1 MKDNIKFYDLAPMD
15 NLELEIYEEAID
27 FSLENDK
34 IKNIAISGGYGAGKS
49 SLLESYKKNS
59 KKNNEKNFLHIS
71 LAHFKDFDNKESG
84 EEIQLNNLEA
94 KILNQLIHQIDPKDI
109 FQTNFKI
116 KRKITKKEIIITTL
130 LLLTFFLFSLNLI
143 YSEKW
148 EKFIIYSKLKKFFQF
163 TTKEY
168 FKLIIGI
175 VLLII
180 LGRFIYEV
188 LKLHKAKGF
197 FRKLNI
203 QGNEI
208 DIAEDNNDSYFDK
221 YLNEVLYLFQESNV
235 DVIVFEDIDRYEIG
249 EIFER
254 LREINSLVNNKLKKE
269 NKILKFLYLL
279 KDDIFIS
286 KDRTKFFD
294 FIIPIIPVMD
304 SSNSYDKILELF
316 DKEYGKKLDKYFLQ
330 DISLYIDDMRLL
342 KNIYNEFQIYY
353 KKLGSIEIKCNKML
367 GIIIYKNLFPRD
379 FSALHL
385 NQGFIYSL
393 FGGKEKIIQ
402 DEIKRINKKI
412 NILKDK
418 IEEIKSEV
426 LERED
431 LEYIKIKKQ
440 QDLNNYSSY
449 NRESRE
455 EYKWINE
462 EYPKR
467 IELLEILKN
476 GKIDKIQEEISSL
489 ESHKNKVLNRNLKEI
504 ITRENIDEIFETN
517 EFEEV
522 KENQYFKLLKY
533 LVRSGNL
540 DETYSDYMTYFYE
553 NSLSKED
560 KIFLRS
566 VSDKEKKE
574 YSYKLKNPDLIIER
588 LSKRSFEEIE
598 VFNFDLLKT
607 LLDKKY
613 EKKLTYFL
621 LLLKETQNFE
631 FIREFFNLNINEEKF
646 IQRLNDSW
654 GENVSHILEGNLFSE
669 DEKHRYSLVSLYT
682 STEDLLTSIN
692 TKNILKNYIEN
703 KENYLEITEPKIS
716 KISSA
721 FKKLG
726 IKFKSINY
734 DVSNN
739 NLFKEIYTNSMYEL
753 NFNNISLILKI
764 IFGINSEGDIKNK
777 NYTLICADR
786 ESSLYQYVNINIELY
801 IGEIL
806 VNTDLIED
814 EEEVAIEVLN
824 NDKISPDNK
833 ERYLEALN
841 TIINDISNIR
851 DDIWDWLIE
860 KEKIEYTE
868 NNIVVYLQKE
878 QKLNELLINFINL
891 GKNKLS
897 FKNYSKETRENLF
910 DAILICN
917 DLKDDIYKE
926 ILGSLGWHYVKG
938 EIPLNIEKEKFDILI
953 KIKIIGMT
961 PENLKEVRENYIE
974 NLIYYIKSNIEEYIE
989 IMEKELFLQQE
1000 LNDILL
1006 DDEIDEQLK
1015 LELLK
1020 FSEEVI
1026 YIRDK
1031 KYSSNILKYI
1041 LENNFDK
1048 NELTYLVEKY
1058 EEYEEV
1064 VKDKIFELTIER
1076 LNEVSE
1082 NIKEMSPEL
1091 VKRILIDDRI
1101 IKEAKIEFLNEVN
1114 EVKYLKKY
1122 FKYMGLKEYNGI
1134 FNKNSEIKVE
1144 KSNFNYKVLEKL
1156 KKDNLID
1163 NFNEEALYYIIET
1176 KREVKQQPFLD

>member
-1 MKDNIKFYDLAPMD
+1 MKNNIKFYDLAPMD
-15 NLELEIYEEAID
+15 DLELGIYEEAID
-27 FSLENDK
+27 FSLKNDK

-59 KKNNEKNFLHIS
+59 EKKFLHIS
-71 LAHFKDFDNKESG
+71 LAHFKDFDDGDSDG
-84 EEIQLNNLEA
+84 GIALNNLEA

-116 KRKITKKEIIITTL
+116 KRKITKNEIIITTL

-168 FKLIIGI
+168 FKLTIGI

-180 LGRFIYEV
+180 LGIFIYEV

-316 DKEYGKKLDKYFLQ
+316 DKDYGNELDKYFLQ

-353 KKLGSIEIKCNKML
+353 KKLRSIEINCNKML

-379 FSALHL
+379 FSDLHL
-385 NQGFIYSL
+385 NQGFIYNL
-393 FGGKEKIIQ
+393 FDTKEKIKEN
-402 DEIKRINKKI
+402 EIKRINEKI
-412 NILKDK
+412 NVLKNK
-418 IEEIKSEV
+418 IEDIKSEV
-426 LERED
+426 LEREE

-440 QDLNNYSSY
+440 QELNNYTYSY
-449 NRESRE
+449 NIESKE
-455 EYKWINE
+455 QYKWINE

-467 IELLEILKN
+467 VERLENLKN
-476 GKIDKIQEEISSL
+476 GKIDKIQEELSNL
-489 ESHKNKVLNRNLKEI
+489 ESHKNKILSRNLKEI
-504 ITRENIDEIFETN
+504 ITRKNIDEVFEIQG
-517 EFEEV
+517 FEDV
-522 KENQYFKLLKY
+522 KKNQYFKLLKY

-566 VSDKEKKE
+566 ISDKERKE

-588 LSKRSFEEIE
+588 LSERSFEEIE

-703 KENYLEITEPKIS
+703 KENYLEIDEPKIS

-753 NFNNISLILKI
+753 NFNNISLMLKI

-851 DDIWDWLIE
+851 DDIWEWLIE

-868 NNIVVYLQKE
+868 NNIVVYFQKE
-878 QKLNELLINFINL
+878 QELNELLINFINL

-897 FKNYSKETRENLF
+897 FKNYSEEIRENLF
-910 DAILICN
+910 DVILICN
-917 DLKDDIYKE
+917 DLKDGIYKE
-926 ILGSLGWHYVKG
+926 ILGSLGWFYDKG
-938 EIPLNIEKEKFDILI
+938 KIPLNIEKEKFDILI
-953 KIKIIGMT
+953 EIKIIIMT
-961 PENLKEVRENYIE
+961 PENLKEIRENYID
-974 NLIYYIKSNIEEYIE
+974 NLVYYIKDNINEYVK
-989 IMEKELFLQQE
+989 IMKRELFSQLE
-1000 LNDILL
+1000 LNYILL
-1006 DDEIDEQLK
+1006 DNEIEEQLK

-1020 FSEEVI
+1020 FSEEII
-1026 YIRDK
+1026 YVKDK
-1031 KYSSNILKYI
+1031 NYSSNILKYI

-1048 NELTYLVEKY
+1048 NELIYLIENYGKY
-1058 EEYEEV
+1058 EEPI
-1064 VKDKIFELTIER
+1064 KDKIFELTIKR
-1076 LNEVSE
+1076 LDEFSE
-1082 NIKEMSPEL
+1082 SIKEISPEL
-1091 VKRILIDDRI
+1091 VKRILVDNQIN
-1101 IKEAKIEFLNEVN
+1101 NEVKIDFLN

-1144 KSNFNYKVLEKL
+1144 KSDFNYRVLEKL
-1156 KKDNLID
+1156 KNDNLID
-1163 NFNEEALYYIIET
+1163 NFNEEGLCYTVKT

>member
-1 MKDNIKFYDLAPMD
+1 MKSNIKFYDLAPMD
-15 NLELEIYEEAID
+15 NLELGIYEEAID
-27 FSLENDK
+27 FSLKNDK

-59 KKNNEKNFLHIS
+59 EKKFLHIS
-71 LAHFKDFDNKESG
+71 LAHFKDFDDKDKDG
-84 EEIQLNNLEA
+84 RIALNNLEA

-116 KRKITKKEIIITTL
+116 KRKITKNEIIITTL

-168 FKLIIGI
+168 FKLTIGI

-180 LGRFIYEV
+180 LGIFIYEV

-254 LREINSLVNNKLKKE
+254 LREINSLVNNKLKKD

-316 DKEYGKKLDKYFLQ
+316 GKEYGEELDKYFLQ

-353 KKLGSIEIKCNKML
+353 KKLGSIEINCNKML

-379 FSALHL
+379 FSDLHL
-385 NQGFIYSL
+385 NQGFIYNL
-393 FGGKEKIIQ
+393 FDEKEKIKK
-402 DEIKRINKKI
+402 DEVKIINGKI
-412 NILKDK
+412 NILKNE
-418 IEEIKSEV
+418 IEEIKSEF
-426 LERED
+426 LIKDELD
-431 LEYIKIKKQ
+431 YIEQHKRNEA
-440 QDLNNYSSY
+440 NNYY
-449 NRESRE
+449 NPNKEKAR
-455 EYKWINE
+455 KWIE
-462 EYPKR
+462 IEYPKR
-467 IELLEILKN
+467 IELLERQIN
-476 GKIDKIQEEISSL
+476 GKIDNIQNEISNL
-489 ESHKNKVLNRNLKEI
+489 EIHKNKILSRNLKEI
-504 ITRENIDEIFETN
+504 ITRENIDKIFEIK
-517 EFEEV
+517 EFEDV
-522 KENQYFKLLKY
+522 KESKYFKLLKY

-566 VSDKEKKE
+566 ISDKEGKE
-574 YSYKLKNPDLIIER
+574 YSYKLKDPDLIIER
-588 LSKRSFEEIE
+588 LSERSFEEIE
-598 VFNFDLLKT
+598 VLNFDLLKT
-607 LLDKKY
+607 LLNEKY
-613 EKKLTYFL
+613 EKKLINFL

-646 IQRLNDSW
+646 IQKLNCSW
-654 GENVSHILEGNLFSE
+654 VENVSYILEENLFSE

-682 STEDLLTSIN
+682 SNENLLIN
-692 TKNILKNYIEN
+692 INAKNTLKNYIEN
-703 KENYLEITEPKIS
+703 KRNYLEIANPKIS
-716 KISSA
+716 KILSA
-721 FKKLG
+721 FKKLE

-753 NFNNISLILKI
+753 NFNNISLMLKI
-764 IFGINSEGDIKNK
+764 IFGINSEEDIKNK
-777 NYTLICADR
+777 NYTLICANR

-824 NDKISPDNK
+824 NGKISPDNK
-833 ERYLEALN
+833 ERYLDVLN
-841 TIINDISNIR
+841 TIINDISNVR
-851 DDIWDWLIE
+851 EDIWDKLIE
-860 KEKIEYTE
+860 KEKIEYSE
-868 NNIVVYLQKE
+868 NNIVAYFQKE
-878 QKLNELLINFINL
+878 ELNELLINFINL
-891 GKNKLS
+891 RKNKLS
-897 FKNYSKETRENLF
+897 FKGYSQEIGEKLF
-910 DAILICN
+910 DTILICN
-917 DLKDDIYKE
+917 DVKNDIYKE
-926 ILGSLGWHYVKG
+926 IIESLEWHYAEG
-938 EIPLNIEKEKFDILI
+938 GIPLNIKKEKMDILI
-953 KIKIIGMT
+953 ELKVIRMT
-961 PENLKEVRENYIE
+961 SKNLKEVRENYIE
-974 NLIYYIKSNIEEYIE
+974 NLVYYIKSNIEEYVK
-989 IMEKELFLQQE
+989 IMEKGLFFQQE

-1006 DDEIDEQLK
+1006 DGEIDEQLK

-1020 FSEEVI
+1020 FSEETI
-1026 YIRDK
+1026 YVRDK
-1031 KYSSNILKYI
+1031 DYSSNILKYI

-1048 NELTYLVEKY
+1048 NELRYLIENYSKY
-1058 EEYEEV
+1058 EEV
-1064 VKDKIFELTIER
+1064 IKDKIFELTRER
-1076 LNEVSE
+1076 LNEFSE
-1082 NIKEMSPEL
+1082 NIKEVSPEL
-1091 VKRILIDDRI
+1091 IKRILIDGEI
-1101 IKEAKIEFLNEVN
+1101 NNEVKIEFLNEVN
-1114 EVKYLKKY
+1114 EVEDLKKY

-1134 FNKNSEIKVE
+1134 FNKNSEIKTE
-1144 KSNFNYKVLEKL
+1144 KSDFNYKVLEKL
-1156 KKDNLID
+1156 KNDSLIESFD
-1163 NFNEEALYYIIET
+1163 EDEGIYYKVKT
-1176 KREVKQQPFLD
+1176 KREIKQQSFLD

>member
-1 MKDNIKFYDLAPMD
+1 MKSNIKFYDLAPMD
-15 NLELEIYEEAID
+15 NLELGIYEEAID
-27 FSLENDK
+27 FSLKNDK

-59 KKNNEKNFLHIS
+59 EKKFLHIS
-71 LAHFKDFDNKESG
+71 LAHFKDFDDKDKDG
-84 EEIQLNNLEA
+84 RIALNNLEA

-116 KRKITKKEIIITTL
+116 KRKITKNEIIITTL

-168 FKLIIGI
+168 FKLTIGI

-180 LGRFIYEV
+180 LGIFIYEV

-316 DKEYGKKLDKYFLQ
+316 GKEYGEELDKYFLQ

-353 KKLGSIEIKCNKML
+353 KKLGSIEINCSKML

-402 DEIKRINKKI
+402 NEIERINKKI

-418 IEEIKSEV
+418 IEEIKSKV

-431 LEYIKIKKQ
+431 LEYIKRKKQ
-440 QDLNNYSSY
+440 QELNNYSSHY
-449 NRESRE
+449 RESME

-553 NSLSKED
+553 NSLFKED

-588 LSKRSFEEIE
+588 LSERSFEEIE

-607 LLDKKY
+607 LLNKKY

-631 FIREFFNLNINEEKF
+631 FIREFFNLNTNEEKF
-646 IQRLNDSW
+646 VQRLNYSW
-654 GENVSHILEGNLFSE
+654 SENVSHILEGNLFSE

-703 KENYLEITEPKIS
+703 KENYLEIAEPKIS

-739 NLFKEIYTNSMYEL
+739 NLFKEIYENSMYEL
-753 NFNNISLILKI
+753 NFNNISLMLKI
-764 IFGINSEGDIKNK
+764 IFGINSEEDIKNK
-777 NYTLICADR
+777 NYTLICANR

-801 IGEIL
+801 IREIL
-806 VNTDLIED
+806 INTDLIED
-814 EEEVAIEVLN
+814 KEEVAIEVLN
-824 NDKISPDNK
+824 NGKISPDNK
-833 ERYLEALN
+833 DRYLDVLN
-841 TIINDISNIR
+841 TIINDISNVR
-851 DDIWDWLIE
+851 EDIWDKLIE
-860 KEKIEYTE
+860 KEKIEYSE
-868 NNIVVYLQKE
+868 NNIVAYFQKE
-878 QKLNELLINFINL
+878 KELNELLINFINL

-897 FKNYSKETRENLF
+897 FKGYSQEIGEKLF
-910 DAILICN
+910 DTILICN
-917 DLKDDIYKE
+917 DVKNDIYKE
-926 ILGSLGWHYVKG
+926 IIESLEWHYAEG
-938 EIPLNIEKEKFDILI
+938 GIPLNIKKEKMDILI
-953 KIKIIGMT
+953 ELKVIRMT
-961 PENLKEVRENYIE
+961 PKNLKEVRENYIE
-974 NLIYYIKSNIEEYIE
+974 NLVYYIKSNIEEYVK
-989 IMEKELFLQQE
+989 IMEKGLFFQQE

-1020 FSEEVI
+1020 FSEETI
-1026 YIRDK
+1026 YVRDK
-1031 KYSSNILKYI
+1031 DYSSNILKYI
-1041 LENNFDK
+1041 LENNFDE
-1048 NELTYLVEKY
+1048 NELRYLIENYSKY
-1058 EEYEEV
+1058 EEV
-1064 VKDKIFELTIER
+1064 IKDKIFELTIER
-1076 LNEVSE
+1076 LNEFSE
-1082 NIKEMSPEL
+1082 NIKEISPEL
-1091 VKRILIDDRI
+1091 VKRILVDDRI
-1101 IKEAKIEFLNEVN
+1101 NSEVKIEFLNGVN

-1144 KSNFNYKVLEKL
+1144 KSDFNYRVLEKL
-1156 KKDNLID
+1156 KNDNLID
-1163 NFNEEALYYIIET
+1163 NFNEEGLCYIVKT

>member
-1 MKDNIKFYDLAPMD
+1 MKSNIKFYDLAPMD
-15 NLELEIYEEAID
+15 NLELGIYEEAID
-27 FSLENDK
+27 FSLKNDK

-59 KKNNEKNFLHIS
+59 EKKFLHIS
-71 LAHFKDFDNKESG
+71 LAHFKDFDDKDKDG
-84 EEIQLNNLEA
+84 RIALNNLEA

-116 KRKITKKEIIITTL
+116 KRKITKNEIIITTL
-130 LLLTFFLFSLNLI
+130 LLLTFFLFSFNLI

-168 FKLIIGI
+168 FKLTIGI

-180 LGRFIYEV
+180 LGIFIYEV

-316 DKEYGKKLDKYFLQ
+316 GKEYGEELDKYFLQ

-353 KKLGSIEIKCNKML
+353 KKLGSIEINCSKML

-402 DEIKRINKKI
+402 NEIERINKKI

-418 IEEIKSEV
+418 IEEIKSKV

-431 LEYIKIKKQ
+431 LEYIKRKKQ
-440 QDLNNYSSY
+440 QELNNYSSHY
-449 NRESRE
+449 RESME

-588 LSKRSFEEIE
+588 LSERSFEEIE

-607 LLDKKY
+607 LLNKKY

-631 FIREFFNLNINEEKF
+631 FIREFFNLNTNEEKF
-646 IQRLNDSW
+646 VQRLNYSW
-654 GENVSHILEGNLFSE
+654 SENVSHILEGNLFSE

-703 KENYLEITEPKIS
+703 KENYLEIAEPKIS
-716 KISSA
+716 KISST

-739 NLFKEIYTNSMYEL
+739 NLFKEIYENSMYEL
-753 NFNNISLILKI
+753 NFNNISLMLKI

-777 NYTLICADR
+777 NYTLICANR
-786 ESSLYQYVNINIELY
+786 ESSLYQYVNMNIELY

-814 EEEVAIEVLN
+814 DEEVAIEVLN
-824 NDKISPDNK
+824 NGKISPDNK

-868 NNIVVYLQKE
+868 NNIVVYFQKE
-878 QKLNELLINFINL
+878 QELNELLINFINL

-897 FKNYSKETRENLF
+897 FKGYSKEIGEKLF
-910 DAILICN
+910 DTILICN
-917 DLKDDIYKE
+917 DVKNDIYKE
-926 ILGSLGWHYVKG
+926 IIESLEWHYAEG
-938 EIPLNIEKEKFDILI
+938 GIPLNIKKEKMDILI
-953 KIKIIGMT
+953 ELKVIRMT
-961 PENLKEVRENYIE
+961 SENLKEVRENYIN
-974 NLIYYIKSNIEEYIE
+974 NLVYYIKSNIEEYVK
-989 IMEKELFLQQE
+989 IMEKELFSQQE
-1000 LNDILL
+1000 LNDVLL
-1006 DDEIDEQLK
+1006 DGEIDEQLK
-1015 LELLK
+1015 LGLLE
-1020 FSEEVI
+1020 FSEETI
-1026 YIRDK
+1026 YVRDK
-1031 KYSSNILKYI
+1031 DYSSNILKYI
-1041 LENNFDK
+1041 LENNFDE
-1048 NELTYLVEKY
+1048 NELIYLIENYEKY
-1058 EEYEEV
+1058 EEDI
-1064 VKDKIFELTIER
+1064 KDKIFELTIER
-1076 LNEVSE
+1076 LNEFSE
-1082 NIKEMSPEL
+1082 SIKEISPEL
-1091 VKRILIDDRI
+1091 VKRILVDNQINNEVKID
-1101 IKEAKIEFLNEVN
+1101 FLNEVN
-1114 EVKYLKKY
+1114 EVNYLKKY

-1144 KSNFNYKVLEKL
+1144 KSDFNYRVLEKL
-1156 KKDNLID
+1156 KNDNLID
-1163 NFNEEALYYIIET
+1163 NFNEEGLCYTVKT